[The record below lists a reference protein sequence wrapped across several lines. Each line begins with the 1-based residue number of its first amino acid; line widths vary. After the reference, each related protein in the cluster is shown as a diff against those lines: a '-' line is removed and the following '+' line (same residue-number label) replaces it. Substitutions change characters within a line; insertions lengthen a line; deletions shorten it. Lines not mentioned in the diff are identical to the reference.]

1 MPELKR
7 NEEKF
12 KEKKRE
18 MKPITEDFLTQGIN
32 PYVKS
37 LFSKILSL
45 TVNIILQLDVAMACP
60 DNWFTIIPLCL

>member
-32 PYVKS
+32 LHKKFVFKDS
-37 LFSKILSL
+37 ESDS
-45 TVNIILQLDVAMACP
+45 
-60 DNWFTIIPLCL
+60 